1 VAPGERGHVER
12 ITAHIQNNGLC
23 LARAEADG
31 RQGRCGAEGQ
41 GGQLGGRTNLHLRK
55 VKKHQKLSPRE
66 ISPPYLADG
75 IDKHIVDISK
85 DFVWKV
91 MVQLQA

>member
-1 VAPGERGHVER
+1 MAPGERVHVER
-12 ITAHIQNNGLC
+12 ITAHIHNKGLG
-23 LARAEADG
+23 LARAEG

-41 GGQLGGRTNLHLRK
+41 GGQLGGRTNLHLKK
-55 VKKHQKLSPRE
+55 VNEHQKLSPRE
-66 ISPPYLADG
+66 ISLPYLPG
-75 IDKHIVDISK
+75 SIDKHIAAKCK